1 MFAEAN
7 KQRCALADP
16 GHRDVFTTKCTRGGL
31 IPSFST
37 EVLHQVKMNTRVQ
50 SHWPAY
56 QQQDKKYAKAGGL
69 SSTL

>member
-1 MFAEAN
+1 MVAEAN

-16 GHRDVFTTKCTRGGL
+16 GNSNVFIPKCIRGGL
-31 IPSFST
+31 IPFFST

-56 QQQDKKYAKAGGL
+56 QQQD
-69 SSTL
+69 